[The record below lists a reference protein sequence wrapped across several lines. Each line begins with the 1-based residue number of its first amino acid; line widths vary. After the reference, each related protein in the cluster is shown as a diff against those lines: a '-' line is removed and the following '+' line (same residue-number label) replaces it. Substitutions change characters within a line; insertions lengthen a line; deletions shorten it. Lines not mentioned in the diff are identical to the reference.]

1 MSPLTATLAM
11 VVSTVMLLAGAAQA
25 MEIEKFD
32 RMAAQDQS
40 DNIVVLIEGA
50 QKVHRGA

>member
-1 MSPLTATLAM
+1 
-11 VVSTVMLLAGAAQA
+11 